1 MAKLCAFKIVILSS
15 MLSFILS
22 AQPAQLRFSK
32 YGVKDGL
39 SQSFVTSM
47 LQDKVGFMWFGT
59 QDGLNRFDGYNFVV
73 YRHVPGD
80 EKSLSENW
88 IWDIYEDSKG
98 YLWCGTFGGGASRFD
113 RNTETFRSFRNDP
126 ADSTTISD
134 NTIWCFH
141 ESSDSELWIGA
152 NNGLNLFNEE
162 TETFTFYLPP
172 GKQTNVFSIYPFD
185 KNNLIIKTADGLFN
199 FSINTKEFEFL
210 PVELE
215 KLNYIDQDPSG
226 SFWFMDESQNIAPFE
241 LPNYVTASFPNFSNS
256 NKIRINYNSSLH
268 VSLDAQ
274 GAIWGAKERGL
285 SILKYSGS
293 KLLSLTNFY
302 HDKNDPQSLSSNN
315 LSKIYQSR
323 GGEIWIS
330 ARDALNKFDYNNQKF
345 MHYFNSPDNPNSISH
360 NGVLPIFASKTIS
373 GIVWI
378 GTRNGLNKFDE
389 RTGKFARY
397 FSGAEDPQNSLS
409 GNYILSLLED
419 SEGNLWVGTRGN
431 GLSKLRF
438 DKSVK
443 LKFKNFVHDPLDS
456 TSLGSSNVH
465 SIYEDTK
472 GSLWVGTGGGG
483 LNLLNNDEKTFT
495 RFTASENNKNSLSGN
510 WIYNIVEDKHGKFW
524 LGTAA
529 FGLNLFDP
537 AERSFK
543 HFRHDP
549 SNKNSL
555 SNNRVLSI
563 LETQKGDIWIGTAL
577 GLNKLVKPQNS
588 YEDYSFIKYYE
599 KDGLPNDVIYGMLED
614 DAGNIWISTNN
625 GLSKLTE
632 AGEKAVFRNYY
643 TEDGLQSNEFD
654 QNSFSKSSD
663 GKMYFGGINGFN
675 VFHPDSIKDN
685 PFVPPIVI
693 TDFKIMNESV
703 LIGSENKSENH
714 QNGNSNFRLERSI
727 TETDTI
733 VLSYRDDVIS
743 FEFAALNFT
752 VPKRNRYAYM
762 MEGFD
767 EEWIY
772 SGSRRFVTY
781 TNLDAGEY
789 TFKVKG
795 SNNDGVWNET
805 GASIFIIVTP
815 PPWAT
820 WWAYT
825 IYVMLIL
832 YGIFFLVRKR
842 ERALKRELEVQLKID
857 KAKAEERENVRKKTS
872 QDFHD
877 EAGNKLTKI
886 RLFTT
891 LAKRKSAE
899 DESLK
904 KYLSEIEENTAELSN
919 GMRDFLWVL
928 DAGKDTLFDMIKRL
942 KEFGNS
948 MFEYSQTNFKVLGE
962 HNDFQKINLPMEV
975 RRTLI
980 LIFKEAM
987 NNCLKYSEA
996 ANVTLQIEFEDNI
1009 LRLTLSDDGVGFSG
1023 KKESSGYGI
1032 KNMKARAEY
1041 INGKLDVLSAIGEGT
1056 KIIFEGNI
1064 TQMSS

>member
-1 MAKLCAFKIVILSS
+1 MAKLCILKIVILN
-15 MLSFILS
+15 SFLCLAIS
-22 AQPAQLRFSK
+22 AQPAELKFNK
-32 YGVKDGL
+32 YRVKDGL
-39 SQSFVTSM
+39 SQSFVTSIM
-47 LQDKVGFMWFGT
+47 QDKVGFMWFGT

-88 IWDIYEDSKG
+88 VWDIYEDSKG

-113 RNTETFRSFRNDP
+113 RKSETFKSFRNDP
-126 ADSTTISD
+126 ADSTSISD

-141 ESSDSELWIGA
+141 ETANGDLWIGA

-162 TETFTFYLPP
+162 RETFTFFPPP
-172 GKQTNVFSIYPFD
+172 GKLTNVFEIFPSDI
-185 KNNLIIKTADGLFN
+185 NNLIIKTAGGMFN
-199 FSINTKEFEFL
+199 FSLITKKFELL
-210 PVELE
+210 PIELK
-215 KLNYIDQDPSG
+215 KLNFIDQDSSG
-226 SFWFMDESQNIAPFE
+226 SFWLEEVSQNIIPFE
-241 LPNYVTASFPNFSNS
+241 IPKPVTKSYTYNL
-256 NKIRINYNSSLH
+256 NKNNIRVSHTSSLQ
-268 VSLDAQ
+268 VILSPQ
-274 GAIWGAKERGL
+274 GFIWGATKNGL
-285 SILKYSGS
+285 SILKYSGN
-293 KLLSLTNFY
+293 KLLSRTNYY
-302 HDKNDPQSLSSNN
+302 HDKIDPQSLSSNK
-315 LSKIYQSR
+315 LSTIYQSR

-345 MHYFNSPDNPNSISH
+345 RHYFNSQNNPNSLSH
-360 NGVLPIFASKTIS
+360 NGVLPIFASKINQ

-389 RTGKFARY
+389 NRAKFTHY
-397 FSGAEDPQNSLS
+397 FSDPENSRNSLA
-409 GNYILSLLED
+409 GNYILSIHED
-419 SEGNLWVGTRGN
+419 ESGNLWVGTRGN
-431 GLSKLRF
+431 GLSKLTF
-438 DKSVK
+438 KQSGK
-443 LKFKNFVHDPLDS
+443 PAFKNFKHDPSDS
-456 TSLGSSNVH
+456 TSLSSNNVH

-472 GSLWVGTGGGG
+472 GNLWVGTGGGG
-483 LNLLNNDEKTFT
+483 LCLLNSDSKSFT
-495 RFTASENNKNSLSGN
+495 RFIPSENVPNGVSGN
-510 WIYNIVEDKHGKFW
+510 WIYNIVEDRRGKLW

-529 FGLNLFDP
+529 YGLNLFDP
-537 AERSFK
+537 AEKTFK

-549 SNKNSL
+549 SDKKSL
-555 SNNRVLSI
+555 GNNRVLSI
-563 LETQKGDIWIGTAL
+563 LETRTGDIWIGTAL
-577 GLNKLVKPQNS
+577 GLNKLSEPQNS

-632 AGEKAVFRNYY
+632 ANGEVSFRNYY

-654 QNSFSKSSD
+654 QNSFSKSND

-675 VFHPDSIKDN
+675 VYHPDSIKDN
-685 PFVPPIVI
+685 PFVPTIVI

-703 LIGSENKSENH
+703 LIGNNDENENH
-714 QNGNSNFRLERSI
+714 QNGGSDYRLRKSI

-733 VLSYRDDVIS
+733 ILSYRDDVIS

-767 EEWIY
+767 ADWIY

-789 TFKVKG
+789 IFKVKG
-795 SNNDGVWNET
+795 SNNDGIWNET

-815 PPWAT
+815 PPWAS

-825 IYVMLIL
+825 IYVLLIL
-832 YGIFFLVRKR
+832 YGIFLLIRKR
-842 ERALKRELEVQLKID
+842 EKALKRELEVQLKID
-857 KAKAEERENVRKKTS
+857 QAKAEERENVRNKTS

-891 LAKRKSAE
+891 LAKRESGA

-948 MFEYSQTNFKVLGE
+948 MFEYSETNFKVMGE
-962 HNDFQKINLPMEV
+962 HNEFKKINLPMEA

-980 LIFKEAM
+980 LIFKEAI
-987 NNCLKYSEA
+987 NNCLKYSKA
-996 ANVTLQIEFEDNI
+996 KNVTLQIEFENNI
-1009 LRLTLSDDGVGFSG
+1009 LSLTLSDDGEGFNSE
-1023 KKESSGYGI
+1023 KDSEGYGI
-1032 KNMKARAEY
+1032 KNMKSRAESVK
-1041 INGKLDVLSAIGEGT
+1041 GKLDVISEVDEGT
-1056 KIIFEGNI
+1056 KIIFKGNI
-1064 TQMSS
+1064 TQMGN